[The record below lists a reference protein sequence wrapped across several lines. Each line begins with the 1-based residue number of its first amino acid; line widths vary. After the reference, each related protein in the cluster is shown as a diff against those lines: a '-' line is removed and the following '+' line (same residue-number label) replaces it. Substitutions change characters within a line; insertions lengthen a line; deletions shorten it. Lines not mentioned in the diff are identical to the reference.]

1 MKAPEKIYLQACGS
15 CELKDACENC
25 EFAKLLNSGEVTW
38 SEDKIYKTDIEYI
51 RKDALI
57 EWAKEKL
64 VHYSE
69 LQFNNHQDP
78 VHWGQRN
85 MCQQLIDKLNSM

>member
-1 MKAPEKIYLQACGS
+1 LQACGS

-57 EWAKEKL
+57 EWAKNMKHICKGSGPVEK
-64 VHYSE
+64 VF
-69 LQFNNHQDP
+69 QII
-78 VHWGQRN
+78 
-85 MCQQLIDKLNSM
+85 IDKLNSM